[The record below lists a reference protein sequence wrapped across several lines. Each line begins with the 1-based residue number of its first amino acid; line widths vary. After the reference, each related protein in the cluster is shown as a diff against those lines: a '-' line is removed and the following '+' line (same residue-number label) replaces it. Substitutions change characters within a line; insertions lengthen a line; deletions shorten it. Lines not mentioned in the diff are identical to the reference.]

1 MAVGDVALDGIE
13 AFSAQGVF
21 HAAGILSSCP
31 GVHTQVNQPVGQQCM
46 AFIHGVRYGLSGWR
60 QRDMSLVVHLDI
72 SVLAEILHSHADTGF
87 GEAQLSG
94 NVDGA
99 DIGLFLGQH
108 EYGFQ
113 IIFC

>member
-1 MAVGDVALDGIE
+1 
-13 AFSAQGVF
+13 
-21 HAAGILSSCP
+21 
-31 GVHTQVNQPVGQQCM
+31 
-46 AFIHGVRYGLSGWR
+46 
-60 QRDMSLVVHLDI
+60 MSLVVHLDI